1 MLASSPPPPRGYLQG
16 RGPRG
21 TETQGCGGLSGAEC
35 RGIRELWVRGPGK
48 TRSWSRPSAG
58 LTLGAEKPRPAGPP
72 GSQTGTM
79 RSPRGTH
86 SGLRGRGS
94 ALVALG
100 REKSPTAAS
109 SRLHR
114 ATPHGAQAL
123 SGPRHRAPRGPRPE
137 GAHPSATPRRP
148 RPQLTPG
155 PPAPRISPAPS
166 RGRWVPPGRGK
177 TWSRARPPQPPPPRS
192 PPSPRRRYTPIPKTG

>member
-1 MLASSPPPPRGYLQG
+1 MWFHQRSGSRGGQAGELPTAAPRVSARPGPEGYG
-16 RGPRG
+16 DPG
-21 TETQGCGGLSGAEC
+21 
-35 RGIRELWVRGPGK
+35 VRGPEWCGVPGNPG
-48 TRSWSRPSAG
+48 TVGEGTWENQELVQALGRAHSGSRK
-58 LTLGAEKPRPAGPP
+58 AEASRPP

-166 RGRWVPPGRGK
+166 RGR
-177 TWSRARPPQPPPPRS
+177 
-192 PPSPRRRYTPIPKTG
+192 